1 MAKKSRT
8 RVWIIVLIALLIV
21 LALGGLWLRTQR
33 TGQAYEE
40 ETVRTGTLET
50 YYSFSGNVITK
61 NSQTLAAKGN
71 FTIRDLYVSA
81 DARVSPGDALVRLSN
96 GDILRAD
103 IQGEV
108 TDVLVSVGDSVA
120 AGTQLMRIVDFDNL
134 EILIKVDEFDVKAIR
149 AGQEAVVTVNA
160 LGLSEVATIE
170 HISKQAVSVGDIN
183 YYEAKLNAPQDAR
196 VLPGMK
202 VDARVLNQ
210 RAEGAALISMNA
222 LQFDAYNQPYV
233 YVRGDGR
240 QPVTRKVSVGLQD
253 GVSAQIL
260 SGLQAG
266 EVALV
271 PQSPAT
277 LMFGRM
283 R

>member
-222 LQFDAYNQPYV
+222 LQFDAYNQPFV
-233 YVRGDGR
+233 YVREGER
-240 QPVTRKVSVGLQD
+240 QVASRQVSVGLQD

-260 SGLQAG
+260 NGLQSG
-266 EVALV
+266 DVVLV
-271 PQSPAT
+271 PKAETQ